1 MTVYWSVGHDAKRKG
16 AYNEKYDIH
25 EYDVLVELTQYCVEE
40 AIKLGIDS
48 EKVYAD
54 RLSSAVE
61 EINQKCETN
70 DLAIEM
76 HINSIAA
83 EHADRIHGCEVEYYK
98 GSSRGEKLA
107 YHVQDRIVDY
117 LNLRNCSNDARDDL
131 FFLEKTKC
139 TAIIPEPFF
148 LSSEENVQR
157 FLINNR
163 NSNLRMLAYI
173 IASGVKDFIN
183 MEEKNA

>member
-1 MTVYWSVGHDAKRKG
+1 MKVFWSVGHDATRKG
-16 AYNEKYDIH
+16 AYNKKYDIH
-25 EYDVLVELTQYCVEE
+25 EYDVCVELTQYCVEE

-61 EINQKCETN
+61 EINQKCEVN

-83 EHADRIHGCEVEYYK
+83 QHANRIHGCEVEYYK
-98 GSSRGEKLA
+98 GSKRGERLA
-107 YHVQDRIVDY
+107 FHVQDNILNY
-117 LNLRNCSNDARDDL
+117 LNLRDCSNDARDDL
-131 FFLEKTKC
+131 YFLEKTKC

-148 LSSEENVQR
+148 LSSEKNVQR

-163 NSNLRMLAYI
+163 NSNLRMLAFI
-173 IASGVKDFIN
+173 IAKGVKDFIN
-183 MEEKNA
+183 EESK